1 MNKIKQFI
9 IIMVLVI
16 IIPHFSWA
24 ASNIIVSDNTETNSM
39 NVNDNDNSNSISTF
53 DTICVKSNHKA
64 TEEGAE
70 KYKDQLFEVV
80 KNDGKYTYL
89 LASYNLNVGTYK
101 LYSDCLENIT
111 DTEVRAWMGNNE
123 TNYGPVTGNE
133 LNDNLQ
139 TYFDN
144 YKNILN
150 NDYNLKVEDIGLLS
164 REDAINYLT
173 LTTSSGGTAYNE
185 NKKNEFGNTSY
196 WIKDTE
202 NSERYFINGSN
213 NTIDKQVNSEYSG
226 VRPVIKVLTKNLK
239 LESYVR
245 YVKPSVNYSDDEIYL
260 NISDTNNNEIKQY
273 FNFLKTDDSGSYYF
287 SKYNLNVGTYYNS
300 AKALGIQDES
310 IKAWDSKGSTNY
322 GRTSYKSAE
331 AYFQDYKTR
340 LFNSGYNIISID
352 YLSKSDATN
361 KYSLTSFA
369 TTDPNSTAT
378 AFSNSK
384 YANLY
389 ANTTYWL
396 KDESTT
402 GYHYYVNTANSIGV
416 ANDVSGLRPVIKI
429 ASLDIT
435 NPEKFEHGTIELE
448 KQSQSVHIIAKP
460 EDGYEVDK
468 LFILDSNGQYLN
480 YTGSDNNY
488 YFNWNEED
496 DVNVSATFKTIGYKF
511 INGNNQTY
519 TDSALQFEVDA
530 PNSMIGK
537 VYVNDEQLDSTNY
550 VVEGTKIKLNKDY
563 LITLEDNTYSL
574 KVKFKN
580 GTSDEVNF
588 KVEKM
593 NTVTFKINIDD
604 DNEDKTEK
612 IKYGNKVTKPENPG
626 RAGYIFE
633 GWYSDRELL
642 TEFDFDN
649 TTIFTDTIIYAKW
662 TKIHTHSLVLIPE
675 VKATCLTTGNIAYY
689 ECSECHEMFKDAL
702 GTAKIADET
711 VVTTSET
718 GHDWDVWTT
727 IVEATI
733 DKEGEKQRICKNDN
747 SHIEKEVIPKL
758 SKDEI
763 DNKDN
768 EDNEDEKNDKNHNG
782 DKQDSTEK
790 NENVE
795 EEKTNTSPKT
805 GDNIVMWATTFII
818 SALGII
824 CTVRNFKNKL

>member
-9 IIMVLVI
+9 IVMVLVT

-24 ASNIIVSDNTETNSM
+24 ASNIIVSDNTATNSM

-53 DTICVKSNHKA
+53 DTICIKSNHKA
-64 TEEGAE
+64 IEEGAE
-70 KYKDQLFEVV
+70 KYKDQLFEVI

-111 DTEVRAWMGNNE
+111 DTEVRAWMGNKD

-150 NDYNLKVEDIGLLS
+150 NDYNFKAENIELLS

-185 NKKNEFGNTSY
+185 NRKNEFANTSY
-196 WIKDTE
+196 WLKDRDG
-202 NSERYFINGSN
+202 SDRYFINCTDNS
-213 NTIDKQVNSEYSG
+213 IDKQGNDEYSG

-239 LESYVR
+239 QKSYIK
-245 YVKPSVNYSDDEIYL
+245 YVKPSYNSSENEIYL

-340 LFNSGYNIISID
+340 LFNSGYNVISID

-361 KYSLTSFA
+361 KYSLTTFT

-402 GYHYYVNTANSIGV
+402 GYHYYINTANSIGV
-416 ANDVSGLRPVIKI
+416 ANDVSGLRPLIKI

-460 EDGYEVDK
+460 EEGYEVDK
-468 LFILDSNGQYLN
+468 LFILDSNGKYLN

-488 YFNWNEED
+488 YVNWNQED

-511 INGNNQTY
+511 ISGNNQIY

-530 PNSMIGK
+530 PNSMIDK
-537 VYVNDEQLDSTNY
+537 AYVNDNQLDSTNY
-550 VVEGTKIKLNKDY
+550 VVEGTKITLNKDY

-612 IKYGNKVTKPENPG
+612 VKYGNKVTKPKNPEREG
-626 RAGYIFE
+626 CVFV
-633 GWYSDRELL
+633 GWYSDSELS

-649 TTIFTDTIIYAKW
+649 TIISTDTIIYAKW
-662 TKIHTHSLVLIPE
+662 TKIHAHNLVLIPE
-675 VKATCLTTGNIAYY
+675 VKATCVTTGNIAYY

-702 GTAKIADET
+702 GTAKITDGTA
-711 VVTTSET
+711 VITSET
-718 GHDWDVWTT
+718 GHNWDVWTT
-727 IVEATI
+727 IIEATI

-747 SHIEKEVIPKL
+747 THIEKKVIPRLSIEEKKEEENQNNNVKEQDVNE
-758 SKDEI
+758 SKDSTIEI
-763 DNKDN
+763 
-768 EDNEDEKNDKNHNG
+768 
-782 DKQDSTEK
+782 EK
-790 NENVE
+790 NENTKESTV
-795 EEKTNTSPKT
+795 SSLPKT
-805 GDNIVMWATTFII
+805 GDNIVMWVTTFII
-818 SALGII
+818 STLGVI
-824 CTVRNFKNKL
+824 CTVRNIKK